1 MRVDVFIC
9 PDSFSL
15 IFHALCVISYF
26 ICYLY
31 SYIHAPRTG
40 NSNITACRANNIG
53 MILLFS
59 IPNLGYFDIARN
71 RAACYARLPP
81 KRYKKGER
89 ERERERHAG
98 IVARPRKESSLLL
111 LPDFSLFRNCSP
123 SEARRSSKPAPRR
136 LLAERV
142 IGTLSRIPAR
152 SH

>member
-89 ERERERHAG
+89 ERERERDTQASSRVRG
-98 IVARPRKESSLLL
+98 RSPRCCCYQTFRYFAIAAPARPAAPRNLLL
-111 LPDFSLFRNCSP
+111 GVCSP
-123 SEARRSSKPAPRR
+123 SE
-136 LLAERV
+136 
-142 IGTLSRIPAR
+142 
-152 SH
+152 